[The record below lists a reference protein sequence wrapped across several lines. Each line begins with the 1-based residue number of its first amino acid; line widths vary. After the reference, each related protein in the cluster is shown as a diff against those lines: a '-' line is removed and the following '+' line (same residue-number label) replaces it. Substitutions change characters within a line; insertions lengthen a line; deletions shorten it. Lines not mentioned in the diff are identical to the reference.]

1 MEMTYVTHTENVDY
15 LKGEGVRIKREVQFN
30 GMSEIT
36 IEVNR
41 QTLIEIFY
49 AGVKA
54 GIDKKF

>member
-1 MEMTYVTHTENVDY
+1 MEITYIIHTENVDY
-15 LKGEGVRIKREVQFN
+15 LKGEGVRIIREVQFD

-54 GIDKKF
+54 GIYKKF

>member
-1 MEMTYVTHTENVDY
+1 MEMTYVTHTDNVEY
-15 LKGEGVRIKREVQFN
+15 LKKEGVKIKREVQFDA
-30 GMSEIT
+30 MSEIT